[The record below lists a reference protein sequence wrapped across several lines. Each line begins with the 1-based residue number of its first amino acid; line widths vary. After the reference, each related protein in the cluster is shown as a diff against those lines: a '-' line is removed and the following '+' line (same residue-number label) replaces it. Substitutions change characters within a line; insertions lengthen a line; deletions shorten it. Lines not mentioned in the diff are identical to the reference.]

1 MAVIDGFSYPHL
13 TKRLNV
19 AGRHVTTHLVELLL
33 RRGYAFNRSADFDT
47 VRQMKEK
54 LCYVACDYQK
64 EVEVRAVLT
73 GKKAVLLALVQETPH
88 SFPTLTWR
96 TCCS

>member
-1 MAVIDGFSYPHL
+1 MIDGFSYPHL
-13 TKRLNV
+13 TKRLNI

-64 EVEVRAVLT
+64 EVQVGTVLS
-73 GKKAVLLALVQETPH
+73 ACYL
-88 SFPTLTWR
+88 
-96 TCCS
+96 C